1 MESAHSVLLQV
12 ISICYGC
19 FFLGQY
25 IAAIKVKPNSDGN
38 ATVAVRLN
46 VDTSGRFILVWSYAG
61 PEGNLTSYIYNIICQ
76 IYN

>member
-1 MESAHSVLLQV
+1 MYI
-12 ISICYGC
+12 ISTNIIIELHFCSC
-19 FFLGQY
+19 L
-25 IAAIKVKPNSDGN
+25 DGN